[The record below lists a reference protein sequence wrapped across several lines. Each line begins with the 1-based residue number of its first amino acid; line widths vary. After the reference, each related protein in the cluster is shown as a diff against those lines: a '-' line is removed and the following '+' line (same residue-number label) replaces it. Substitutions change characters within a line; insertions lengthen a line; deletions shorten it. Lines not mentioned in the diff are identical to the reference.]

1 MTVTSEREDAWN
13 TLYDEVKTRIEG
25 VQPDGPWEVGHRKAI
40 QDVDDPVDLVVRLIG
55 YSAGL
60 AVHGRDNGFVRQKI
74 GDALSLIVKYG

>member
-1 MTVTSEREDAWN
+1 VTVTSEREDAWN
-13 TLYDEVKTRIEG
+13 ELYDEVKTRIEG
-25 VQPDGPWEVGHRKAI
+25 AQLDGPWEVGHRKAI